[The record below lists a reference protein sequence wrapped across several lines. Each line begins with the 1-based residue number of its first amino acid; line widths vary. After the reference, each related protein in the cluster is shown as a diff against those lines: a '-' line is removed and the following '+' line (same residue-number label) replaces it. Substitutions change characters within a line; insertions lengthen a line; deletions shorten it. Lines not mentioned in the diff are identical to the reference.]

1 MNFRNEDL
9 HWFSGKRTFI
19 EGDVYICFKGGVGSR
34 VISAVSMWFYISL
47 WTPNVLFVSG
57 VSNDSGGKEL
67 VRFIK
72 PRQLQQ

>member
-1 MNFRNEDL
+1 MFLWYWEVYVLMELIVNFRNEDL

-47 WTPNVLFVSG
+47 WTPNVLFCIRG
-57 VSNDSGGKEL
+57 
-67 VRFIK
+67 I
-72 PRQLQQ
+72 